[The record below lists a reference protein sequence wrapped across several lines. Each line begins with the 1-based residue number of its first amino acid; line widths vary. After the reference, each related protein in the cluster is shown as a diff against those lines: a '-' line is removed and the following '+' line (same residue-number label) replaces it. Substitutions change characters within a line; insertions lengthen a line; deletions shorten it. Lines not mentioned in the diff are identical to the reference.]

1 MIDTLTNRLHE
12 RIAREDMPAYVYTY
26 PPKPAYQPFA
36 DSAGARETWRGVSG
50 PLNVYVHIPF
60 CEMKCSFC
68 SLFAMVGGSSS
79 THERYVQAIRREL
92 ELILDGGLDA
102 DAVEVRSIYF
112 GGGTP
117 TSLADEQ
124 IGELLNGIRAR
135 FRIAPGAEL
144 AIEASPSSLDESRC
158 AALRALGFTRLSIG
172 VQTFD
177 DGELARM
184 GRHHSGE
191 QAGRM
196 VAAAMAAGF
205 PNVNLD
211 LIYGFEDQTLDGWR
225 RNLETAT
232 ALGPP
237 TVTIYPLIVRKR
249 TGYGRRFADRAD
261 HFARPPEKYEW
272 YDIAVEHLQAA
283 GYRQHTLVTY
293 ARERGGCGH
302 EASEFRGVP
311 TLGLGAG
318 ARSYAPALHYT
329 NDDYLNVRAPQ
340 STLDAY
346 LEELL
351 VHGRIPVR
359 TAAVLGDD
367 ERARRGFILPLLFE
381 GVDRDDYRRRHGED
395 VECRFGEALEALH
408 DEQCIDD
415 NGASIRLTPR
425 GRRFSSLIAEFLIS
439 IDVAGR
445 LAAYA

>member
-1 MIDTLTNRLHE
+1 MIEGRTPGLRE

-26 PPKPAYQPFA
+26 PPKPAYGPFTE
-36 DSAGARETWRGVSG
+36 SARAVASWRGVAG

-68 SLFAMVGGSSS
+68 SLFAMVGRAP
-79 THERYVQAIRREL
+79 TMYDRYVQAVRREL

-102 DAVEVRSIYF
+102 ADVEVRSIYF

-117 TSLADEQ
+117 TSLANEQ
-124 IGELLNGIRAR
+124 LGELLDAIRAR
-135 FRIAPGAEL
+135 LRIALDAEV
-144 AIEASPSSLDESRC
+144 AIEASPNSLDEERC

-177 DGELARM
+177 DAELTHM
-184 GRHHSGE
+184 GRHHTGE
-191 QAGRM
+191 QAQRM
-196 VAAAMAAGF
+196 VAAAIAAGF

-225 RNLETAT
+225 RNLQIAT
-232 ALGPP
+232 DLGSP
-237 TVTIYPLIVRKR
+237 TITIYPLIVRNR
-249 TGYGRRFADRAD
+249 TGYGRRFREHADR
-261 HFARPPEKYEW
+261 FANPPEKYDW
-272 YDIAVEHLQAA
+272 YDAAIDHLGAA

-293 ARERGGCGH
+293 ARDGGGCGH

-318 ARSYAPALHYT
+318 ARSYAPELHYT
-329 NDDYLNVRAPQ
+329 NDDYLNPRAPQ

-346 LEELL
+346 LDELL
-351 VHGRIPVR
+351 VHDRVLVR
-359 TAAVLGDD
+359 AAAVLGED

-381 GVDRDDYRRRHGED
+381 GVDRDDYRRRFGED
-395 VECRFGEALEALH
+395 IAGRFGEPLEELLR
-408 DEQCIDD
+408 EECIDESE
-415 NGASIRLTPR
+415 GRLR
-425 GRRFSSLIAEFLIS
+425 LNRKGRRFSSLIAEFLIS
-439 IDVAGR
+439 ADVAER